1 MNQSTLEAALGLTA
15 PWKVTEDRFSVEEKR
30 LDITIDFEPGS
41 TFSCP
46 DCGARGA
53 KAYDTQERTWRHLNF
68 FQHETYLH
76 ARVPR
81 VECPQGCGIKT
92 VELPWTRSRSGFTA
106 LFEALI
112 MVMAREMPVAAIAAI
127 VGEHDTRIWR
137 VLHYHVEE
145 ARTEADFSEVR
156 RVGMD
161 ETASRRGHI
170 YADTGVITSV
180 SSSIW
185 T

>member
-30 LDITIDFEPGS
+30 LDITIDFESGS
-41 TFSCP
+41 TFTCP
-46 DCGARGA
+46 DCGAEGA

-92 VELPWTRSRSGFTA
+92 VEVPWTRSRSGFTA
-106 LFEALI
+106 LFVEDPDQGSAD
-112 MVMAREMPVAAIAAI
+112 
-127 VGEHDTRIWR
+127 HD
-137 VLHYHVEE
+137 H
-145 ARTEADFSEVR
+145 
-156 RVGMD
+156 GP
-161 ETASRRGHI
+161 
-170 YADTGVITSV
+170 
-180 SSSIW
+180 
-185 T
+185 